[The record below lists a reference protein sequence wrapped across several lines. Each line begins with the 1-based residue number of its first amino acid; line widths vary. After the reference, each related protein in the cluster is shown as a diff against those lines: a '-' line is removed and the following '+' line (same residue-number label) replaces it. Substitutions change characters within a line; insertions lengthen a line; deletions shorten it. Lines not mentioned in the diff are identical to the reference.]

1 MHGPL
6 LTGSMSVV
14 SGATY
19 EVKVEVK
26 IGDLDGDSGE
36 YVDISVDGKSSH
48 RCTPTG
54 TSAGSCNWYD
64 CSGISDMTAS
74 SSSVDLRLQYGSGYD
89 SQGNGGPCTVDG
101 VTAYAAARITFTP
114 RRFSFLEYPSSVKNI
129 IVKNFPSFMVII
141 QYFYINS

>member
-1 MHGPL
+1 MRFGSILSISAIMVSKTLKTTSTVHGPL

-26 IGDLDGDSGE
+26 IGDLDGHSGE

-48 RCTPTG
+48 RCTPSG

-64 CSGISDMTAS
+64 CSGLSDMTAS
-74 SSSVDLRLQYGSGYD
+74 SSSVDIRLQYGSGYD

-114 RRFSFLEYPSSVKNI
+114 RRFLFRGIRLV
-129 IVKNFPSFMVII
+129 
-141 QYFYINS
+141 